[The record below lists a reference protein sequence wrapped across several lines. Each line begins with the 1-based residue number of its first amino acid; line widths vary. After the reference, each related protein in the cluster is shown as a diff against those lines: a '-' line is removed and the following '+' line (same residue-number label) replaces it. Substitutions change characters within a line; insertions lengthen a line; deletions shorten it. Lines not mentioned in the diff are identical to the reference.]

1 MKSCLHASIL
11 SHPVMSDSLW
21 PHGLYPSRL
30 LCPWD
35 SPGQNTGMGC
45 HSLLQGIFLIQGS
58 NPHLL
63 QWRADSLPL
72 SHQGGSQGSESVVNL
87 PKDTWSGAWPGSASK
102 LGLPRRTSDKDPACR
117 RWKHERLRFDPR
129 VGKIP
134 WRSAWKPM
142 QYSSLGNPMDRRSWW
157 ATFHGVTK
165 SQNNWNSLACK
176 VPESDLVF

>member
-1 MKSCLHASIL
+1 
-11 SHPVMSDSLW
+11 
-21 PHGLYPSRL
+21 
-30 LCPWD
+30 
-35 SPGQNTGMGC
+35 MGC

-63 QWRADSLPL
+63 QWQADSLPL

-134 WRSAWKPM
+134 WRRKRQPTPVVLPGKSNGQGSLAG
-142 QYSSLGNPMDRRSWW
+142 YSLGCCKRVGHDL
-157 ATFHGVTK
+157 VTK
-165 SQNNWNSLACK
+165 TAKTTSLNYFK
-176 VPESDLVF
+176 ER